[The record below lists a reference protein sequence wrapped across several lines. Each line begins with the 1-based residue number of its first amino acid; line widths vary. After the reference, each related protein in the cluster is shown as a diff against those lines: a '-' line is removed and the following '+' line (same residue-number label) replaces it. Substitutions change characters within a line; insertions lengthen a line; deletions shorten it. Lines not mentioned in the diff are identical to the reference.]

1 MRAKLLVPV
10 LAVVAVGA
18 VVAAVALASHP
29 RVDPLTVPTGFLV
42 AHNQISHIP
51 VTTLRKTMKK
61 GRADVFV
68 EHVRLNPGESTPF
81 HKHPAPVF
89 VSIARGS
96 VVLQELVGSRCRTKT
111 IPVDLG
117 FVARPRRVFR
127 LTGGS
132 QGADY
137 FAFYVTPR
145 GTGATVQDVAAP
157 SACGA

>member
-1 MRAKLLVPV
+1 MRAKLLVPL
-10 LAVVAVGA
+10 LALVAAGA

-51 VTTLRKTMKK
+51 VTTLRRTMKK

-96 VVLQELVGSRCRTKT
+96 VVLQELVAGRCRSKT
-111 IPVDLG
+111 LPVDLG

-127 LTGGS
+127 LTGGA

-145 GTGATVQDVAAP
+145 GTGATVQDVDPPA
-157 SACGA
+157 ACG

>member
-1 MRAKLLVPV
+1 MRAKVLLPI
-10 LAVVAVGA
+10 LGLVVAGA

-51 VTTLRKTMKK
+51 LTTLRRTMKK

-68 EHVRLNPGESTPF
+68 EHVRLGPGESTPF
-81 HKHPAPVF
+81 HRHPAPVF
-89 VSIARGS
+89 ISIARGS
-96 VVLQELVGSRCRTKT
+96 VTLEEAIGTRCKRKT

-145 GTGATVQDVAAP
+145 GTGATVQDVGAP
-157 SACGA
+157 AACGA

>member
-1 MRAKLLVPV
+1 MRAKLLLPLLGV
-10 LAVVAVGA
+10 VVAGA
-18 VVAAVALASHP
+18 VIAAVALASHP

-51 VTTLRKTMKK
+51 LTTLRKTMKG

-81 HKHPAPVF
+81 HRHPAPVF
-89 VSIARGS
+89 LSIARGS
-96 VVLQELVGSRCRTKT
+96 VVLQEVVAGRCRRKT

-117 FVARPRRVFR
+117 YVARPRRVFR
-127 LTGGS
+127 LTGGA

-137 FAFYVTPR
+137 FAFYITPR
-145 GTGATVQDVAAP
+145 GTGATVRDVAAP
-157 SACGA
+157 AVCGT

>member
-1 MRAKLLVPV
+1 MRAKLLVPL

-61 GRADVFV
+61 GRADVFI
-68 EHVRLNPGESTPF
+68 EHVRLNPRESTPF
-81 HKHPAPVF
+81 HRHPAPVF

-96 VVLQELVGSRCRTKT
+96 VVLQELISGRCKTKT

-117 FVARPRRVFR
+117 FVARPKRVFR
-127 LTGGS
+127 LTGGP

-145 GTGATVQDVAAP
+145 GTGATVRDVNAPAAC
-157 SACGA
+157 A

>member
-1 MRAKLLVPV
+1 MRVKLLLPI
-10 LAVVAVGA
+10 LGLVAAGA

-42 AHNQISHIP
+42 AHNQVSHIP
-51 VTTLRKTMKK
+51 VTTLRRTIKR

-96 VVLQELVGSRCRTKT
+96 VVLQELISGRCKTKT

-117 FVARPRRVFR
+117 FVARPKRVFR
-127 LTGGS
+127 LTGGP

-137 FAFYVTPR
+137 FLFYITPR
-145 GTGATVQDVAAP
+145 RTGTTVQDVSAP
-157 SACGA
+157 